1 MATIGPAHID
11 IVGWGNWKTTSG
23 VTTPGRTQ
31 ASTAL
36 TGGKFSAASW
46 AVNNYITWDVPL
58 VAGTWT
64 VTLIH
69 GKTTDAGIL
78 TASLDGVDLTGTSD
92 AYAATAYNTVQ
103 QWTGVSVTTGGVK
116 EFKVRADTKN
126 ASSSSYAL
134 PVQSITFTNTDNPTT
149 SFTCTGPSRIDI
161 IPFGFWGMSAGS
173 TPSRTQN
180 SLALNGGYITQA
192 ASQSNEI
199 GWYVPLTAGTWALD
213 IIAPT
218 TSNAGILTVSVDGS
232 TVGTAD
238 LYSASLIWNV
248 ATTITGVTVATSKM
262 ALLKFATPT
271 KNASSSSYIS
281 FLSHVA
287 LRKTA

>member
-11 IVGWGNWKTTSG
+11 IVAWGNAKSSSG
-23 VTTPGRTQ
+23 SYARAQQP
-31 ASTAL
+31 SL
-36 TGGKFSAASW
+36 CGGYAADGTLI
-46 AVNNYITWDVPL
+46 NNYLTWDVPL
-58 VAGTWT
+58 IAGTWT
-64 VTLIH
+64 VTVMYTRSTST
-69 GKTTDAGIL
+69 GVF
-78 TASLDGVDLTGTSD
+78 TASVDGVDLSPTVDMYGAGT
-92 AYAATAYNTVQ
+92 YNMVA
-103 QWTGVSVTTGGVK
+103 QWTGVSVASSGVK
-116 EFKVRADTKN
+116 EFKLRVLSKN
-126 ASSSSYAL
+126 ASSSAYGL
-134 PVQSITFTNTDNPTT
+134 PVQLVTFTSEDDPTT

-161 IPFGFWGMSAGS
+161 IPFGYWGMSAGS
-173 TPSRTQN
+173 APSRTQN
-180 SLALNGGYITQA
+180 SLSLNGGYITQA

-238 LYSASLIWNV
+238 LYSASLTWNV
-248 ATTITGVTVATSKM
+248 VTTITGITVATSKM

>member
-1 MATIGPAHID
+1 MATVGPAHID
-11 IVGWGNWKTTSG
+11 IMPWGNVK
-23 VTTPGRTQ
+23 
-31 ASTAL
+31 ASTGGITRQNFSGSL
-36 TGGKFSAASW
+36 TGGYAFGVATI
-46 AVNNYITWDVPL
+46 NNYMTWDVAL
-58 VAGTWT
+58 TAGTWT
-64 VTLIH
+64 ITLNYMQ
-69 GKTTDAGIL
+69 ASNRGII
-78 TASLDGVDLTGTSD
+78 TASLDGVDLAPTVDGYSGPG
-92 AYAATAYNTVQ
+92 AYNLAQ
-103 QWTGVSVTTGGVK
+103 QWTGVSVTSSGIK
-116 EFKVRADTKN
+116 EFKLRADSKN
-126 ASSSSYAL
+126 ASSTNYIIAPQL
-134 PVQSITFTNTDNPTT
+134 ITFTNTDAPTQ

-161 IPFGFWGMSAGS
+161 IPFGFWGMSAGN
-173 TPSRTQN
+173 TPTRTQN

-218 TSNAGILTVSVDGS
+218 TSNASILTVSVDGS

-238 LYSASLIWNV
+238 LYSASLTWNV
-248 ATTITGVTVATSKM
+248 VTTITGITVATSKM

-287 LRKTA
+287 LGKTA

>member
-11 IVGWGNWKTTSG
+11 IVPWGNVKATSG
-23 VTTPGRTQ
+23 GMTRGQSSVY
-31 ASTAL
+31 L
-36 TGGKFSAASW
+36 TGGIAASAAT
-46 AVNNYITWDVPL
+46 VDNYMAWDVPL

-64 VTLIH
+64 VTI
-69 GKTTDAGIL
+69 GYYKDTNKGVI
-78 TASLDGVDLTGTSD
+78 TASLDGVDLSPTVDG
-92 AYAATAYNTVQ
+92 YAAASSFNTVA
-103 QWTGVSVTTGGVK
+103 QWTGVSVASGGVK
-116 EFKVRADTKN
+116 EFRLRSASKN
-126 ASSSSYAL
+126 ASSSAYGVSVSY
-134 PVQSITFTNTDNPTT
+134 ITFTNTDNPTT

-161 IPFGFWGMSAGS
+161 IPFGYWGMRAGN

-238 LYSASLIWNV
+238 LYSASLTWNV
-248 ATTITGVTVATSKM
+248 VTTITGITVATSKM